1 MTESE
6 KLSDVIEKIT
16 GYLDDW
22 DNEKTTTNDTLYYLL
37 DMRRVLENMVK
48 TEREDGHLTFNIIM
62 TLYALDLTM
71 SKILEQ
77 EAVEMDN
84 SVNNKLSLSN
94 IDFTWKKEE

>member
-6 KLSDVIEKIT
+6 KLSDVIERIT
-16 GYLDDW
+16 VYLDDW
-22 DNEKTTTNDTLYYLL
+22 DNEQTTTNDTLYYLL

-48 TEREDGHLTFNIIM
+48 TEREDGHLTFQIVM

-71 SKILEQ
+71 SKILEN
-77 EAVEMDN
+77 EATEMDN

-94 IDFTWKKEE
+94 FDFTWKKEE

>member
-22 DNEKTTTNDTLYYLL
+22 DNEQTTTNDTLYYLL
-37 DMRRVLENMVK
+37 GMRKVLENMVK
-48 TEREDGHLTFNIIM
+48 TEREDGHLTFQIVM

-71 SKILEQ
+71 SKILEN
-77 EAVEMDN
+77 EAIEMDN

-94 IDFTWKKEE
+94 FDFTWKKEE